1 VRTHRLAMAVAGSAV
16 LALTLAG
23 CGEGDAESKSVESTT
38 EESTDPSPTPSATSV
53 SPSPS
58 PSPSTT
64 ASEEASQDADSQG
77 AGDGSGKGAGTGAGG
92 SGTPS
97 ADTGPG
103 GSSGAGGSGG
113 AGSAGG
119 SGGAKP
125 VDCATGSLRFA
136 VKKVKNPVDHVLITA
151 TNAGSKA
158 CRLYSYPALRISE
171 NSQSVTARIGESRP
185 QTVVTLDRGATAYA
199 GLITASAD
207 RNSETKVTTPAIG
220 VSLFGPDEEP
230 TGSGVNVPVPG
241 GSLYVEEDNAQV
253 TYWQDNPG
261 DALAW

>member
-1 VRTHRLAMAVAGSAV
+1 MRTHRLAMAVAGSAV
-16 LALTLAG
+16 LALTLAA

-38 EESTDPSPTPSATSV
+38 EKSTDPSPTPSATS
-53 SPSPS
+53 PSP
-58 PSPSTT
+58 PAT
-64 ASEEASQDADSQG
+64 ATEKASKDADSQDTGSQG

-92 SGTPS
+92 SDTPS
-97 ADTGPG
+97 AGT
-103 GSSGAGGSGG
+103 
-113 AGSAGG
+113 G

-136 VKKVKNPVDHVLITA
+136 IRKVKNPVDHVLITA
-151 TNAGSKA
+151 TNTGTKA
-158 CRLYSYPALRISE
+158 CHLYSYPALRISE
-171 NSQSVTARIGESRP
+171 NSQAVTARIGESQPR
-185 QTVVTLDRGATAYA
+185 TVVTLDRGATGYA

-220 VSLFGPDEEP
+220 VSLFGPDEGS
-230 TGSGVNVPVPG
+230 TGAGVDVPVPG

-253 TYWQDNPG
+253 TYWQDNPN